1 MKGRVRASERPPLS
15 SVGPLLGEAESRGAQ
30 VPALAGAARLR
41 PTRPPPPAPGAQMG
55 DLSCGSWER
64 PGPTLLTLRPL
75 SSEPGLATSCPGDVS
90 SGQREGS
97 PRVGECFPEAPRTW
111 QEKGLALCPGS
122 RGFHITVK
130 AANRTSPQTL
140 QILVSHY
147 FRLRKNKKANTHRAA
162 IHYSSKTTL
171 RARWEE
177 LLKII
182 SLNSPP
188 PQN

>member
-1 MKGRVRASERPPLS
+1 MEKQNPGEPRSLLWQEPHGS
-15 SVGPLLGEAESRGAQ
+15 GPH
-30 VPALAGAARLR
+30 V
-41 PTRPPPPAPGAQMG
+41 PPPPAPGAQMG

-162 IHYSSKTTL
+162 IHYSSKMTL